1 MNKQTL
7 TLGIGFLATLIAT
20 MAMAGEMAGPD
31 EHTSTQVQ
39 KTTAQASSVEYI
51 HKTMEV
57 EGQKYIWTIII
68 PPSAKKGGA
77 GLLFLHGRGQCGD
90 DGKLHVKYGLP
101 PAIEKNP
108 ESWPFVVIVPQK
120 ESASDWGFH
129 EQAVMQMLDQA
140 IEEGFIDKDKIGI
153 TGLSQGG
160 HGTMVF
166 ASKHPDRFVAAAP
179 VCGYPQVAFDEEGES
194 TPFPSM
200 ADFQSAMLKIVENLK
215 DIPVWI
221 FHGEVDSTVPVMTAR
236 VLNQTLESM
245 GADVKYTEFAGVGH
259 NSWSPAYAKKE
270 LGEWFAE
277 HMED

>member
-7 TLGIGFLATLIAT
+7 TLGIGFLTTLIAT
-20 MAMAGEMAGPD
+20 MAMAGPD

-39 KTTAQASSVEYI
+39 KTTAEASSVEYI

-68 PPSAKKGGA
+68 PPSAKKGGQ
-77 GLLFLHGRGQCGD
+77 GLLFLHGRGSSGD
-90 DGKLHVKYGLP
+90 DGKDHLDSGLP
-101 PAIEKNP
+101 LAIERDP

-120 ESASDWGFH
+120 PTKSDWDFH
-129 EQAVMQMLDQA
+129 ERAVMQMLDQA
-140 IEEGFIDKDKIGI
+140 IEEGFIDQDKIGI

-166 ASKHPDRFVAAAP
+166 ASMHPDRFVAAAP
-179 VCGYPQVAFDEEGES
+179 VCGYPQVAFDEKGES

-200 ADFQSAMLKIVENLK
+200 AEFQSAMLSIVENLK
-215 DIPVWI
+215 DIPVWL
-221 FHGEVDSTVPVMTAR
+221 FHGEVDSTVPVITAR

-259 NSWSPAYAKKE
+259 NSWGPAYAKKE